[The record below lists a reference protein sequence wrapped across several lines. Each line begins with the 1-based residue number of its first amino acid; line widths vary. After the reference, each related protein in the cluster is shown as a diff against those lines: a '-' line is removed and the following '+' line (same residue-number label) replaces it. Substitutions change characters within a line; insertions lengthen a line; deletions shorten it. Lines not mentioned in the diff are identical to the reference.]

1 MTRSKYRN
9 RKRISPKHRAI
20 NSQSWESSDQDSFD
34 NPNRRD
40 SMVVSSYTGNLVPDS
55 VILDMGTSTSSNDSQ
70 SDEEAL
76 EEEVEEEQ
84 EGTYKTLS

>member
-34 NPNRRD
+34 HPHRRD
-40 SMVVSSYTGNLVPDS
+40 SMVVSSYTGNLIPDS
-55 VILDMGTSTSSNDSQ
+55 VILDMGTSTSSNESH
-70 SDEEAL
+70 SEEEGVDEEI
-76 EEEVEEEQ
+76 EEEQ
-84 EGTYKTLS
+84 EGL